1 MSFKFPN
8 GIQGYVEVQA
18 VWRTVPYLLSS
29 PLWHHV
35 CVNYWHDI
43 NIPRS
48 LWLVF
53 LLSKKRWKTWSY
65 STISPN
71 VCFFLSQGAFTAFT
85 LAQVIKIQWPHRQ
98 EVNFNIRGSV
108 RVFLRWCEQS
118 HGASFLFIANHL
130 YFIWTHA
137 GSFCD
142 AFTSPASC
150 SHLVF
155 LKPNFCVCSVET
167 PMNLNI
173 HRFHQDIF
181 NILSLCC
188 FYVLHFKKVSTF
200 SVFKAQWHG
209 KRFFCCCRNDCPRMI
224 LGFYGQTLWFPN
236 CVWSNMG
243 FLWWCKCPDQEWF
256 RIKQHK
262 LFW

>member
-1 MSFKFPN
+1 MMWTVSWSFFFIYCKSL
-8 GIQGYVEVQA
+8 VL
-18 VWRTVPYLLSS
+18 YLNTCREL
-29 PLWHHV
+29 LW
-35 CVNYWHDI
+35 CI
-43 NIPRS
+43 
-48 LWLVF
+48 
-53 LLSKKRWKTWSY
+53 
-65 STISPN
+65 
-71 VCFFLSQGAFTAFT
+71 
-85 LAQVIKIQWPHRQ
+85 
-98 EVNFNIRGSV
+98 
-108 RVFLRWCEQS
+108 
-118 HGASFLFIANHL
+118 
-130 YFIWTHA
+130 YF
-137 GSFCD
+137 
-142 AFTSPASC
+142 SC

-155 LKPNFCVCSVET
+155 LKPNFCACSVET

-173 HRFHQDIF
+173 HRFHQYIF

-236 CVWSNMG
+236 CVWSNMS

>member
-8 GIQGYVEVQA
+8 GSQGYVEVQA

-118 HGASFLFIANHL
+118 HGASFLFIAKSLVL
-130 YFIWTHA
+130 YLNTCRELLWCIYFS
-137 GSFCD
+137 G
-142 AFTSPASC
+142 
-150 SHLVF
+150 LVF
-155 LKPNFCVCSVET
+155 PSCISKTQLLCLLCRNTNESKHSQTSSVH
-167 PMNLNI
+167 L
-173 HRFHQDIF
+173 Q
-181 NILSLCC
+181 
-188 FYVLHFKKVSTF
+188 HFKSLLFLCFTF
-200 SVFKAQWHG
+200 
-209 KRFFCCCRNDCPRMI
+209 
-224 LGFYGQTLWFPN
+224 
-236 CVWSNMG
+236 
-243 FLWWCKCPDQEWF
+243 
-256 RIKQHK
+256 
-262 LFW
+262 

>member
-8 GIQGYVEVQA
+8 GSQGYVEVQA

-118 HGASFLFIANHL
+118 HGASFLLQNHL

-155 LKPNFCVCSVET
+155 LKPNFCVWSVET

-173 HRFHQDIF
+173 HRLHQYIF

-236 CVWSNMG
+236 CVWSNMS

>member
-8 GIQGYVEVQA
+8 GSQGYVEVQA

-98 EVNFNIRGSV
+98 EVNFNIRVLFES
-108 RVFLRWCEQS
+108 FLDDVNSLMELLFYLLQITCTLFEHMQ
-118 HGASFLFIANHL
+118 GASVMHLLLRPRVPIL
-130 YFIWTHA
+130 YF
-137 GSFCD
+137 
-142 AFTSPASC
+142 
-150 SHLVF
+150 
-155 LKPNFCVCSVET
+155 
-167 PMNLNI
+167 
-173 HRFHQDIF
+173 
-181 NILSLCC
+181 
-188 FYVLHFKKVSTF
+188 
-200 SVFKAQWHG
+200 
-209 KRFFCCCRNDCPRMI
+209 
-224 LGFYGQTLWFPN
+224 
-236 CVWSNMG
+236 
-243 FLWWCKCPDQEWF
+243 
-256 RIKQHK
+256 
-262 LFW
+262 